1 MVTRLRS
8 GTPRPP
14 YERLTAWRACH
25 ELALALYR
33 SSCSWPSGEW
43 HGLKAD
49 ARRSCSAAAIA
60 LVEGSTKQGSPEFRR
75 LLDRALASLHELGYV
90 LRILKDLELVEAASW
105 GELEALRDHATRL
118 TWGLY
123 VAAGKGTGKTA
134 RTRSGPSA
142 PGSSGR

>member
-1 MVTRLRS
+1 MVTKLRS

-33 SSCSWPSGEW
+33 SSSSWPPDEW
-43 HGLKAD
+43 HGLTAD
-49 ARRSCSAAAIA
+49 ARRASFSAAVA
-60 LVEGSTKQGSPEFRR
+60 LVQASTKQGSREFRR

-90 LRILKDLELVEAASW
+90 LRILKDLELVETASW

-142 PGSSGR
+142 PGSLGR